1 MLPNESEIGNLAGL
15 QLQLELIGNQRNK
28 FGIRRLAL
36 RIADSIPKKSLQSIQ
51 ITSVPSDF
59 DGVADSLLDARQCG
73 RECFDQLRTLGIEFM
88 LLTAPAGAVRSMVEY
103 EEIKR
108 FSETADN
115 L

>member
-1 MLPNESEIGNLAGL
+1 MAATGSF
-15 QLQLELIGNQRNK
+15 QLQLELISDKGDEFRIRG
-28 FGIRRLAL
+28 FSLSTVDGIA
-36 RIADSIPKKSLQSIQ
+36 KESLQSIQ
-51 ITSVPSDF
+51 IPSIPCHF

-88 LLTAPAGAVRSMVEY
+88 LLAAPAGAVRSMVEY
-103 EEIKR
+103 EEINQ